1 MVKGVSSHS
10 VRGWANQLT
19 LCVPADNY
27 HVPTESSIYCA
38 GTWTG
43 KQEMSSWLRRVIR
56 GLKACNSAE
65 TILLLLESIF
75 PLVNHLFVYLF
86 LIPGTIET
94 ELYNNLTKLSLNH
107 SGL

>member
-1 MVKGVSSHS
+1 MTAQSDKRPEGM
-10 VRGWANQLT
+10 QLRW
-19 LCVPADNY
+19 NY
-27 HVPTESSIYCA
+27 FT
-38 GTWTG
+38 
-43 KQEMSSWLRRVIR
+43 
-56 GLKACNSAE
+56 
-65 TILLLLESIF
+65 SIF